1 MAFDASKI
9 EFVQYKGKKF
19 PLNGA
24 DFNEVLELLNIPKTA
39 KVEIVGKAVM
49 FPQKDNKNS

>member
-1 MAFDASKI
+1 MGFDTSKI
-9 EFVQYKGKKF
+9 EFVQYKDKKF

-39 KVEIVGKAVM
+39 KVEIVGNAVIVTR
-49 FPQKDNKNS
+49 KK

>member
-1 MAFDASKI
+1 MAFDTRKI

-24 DFNEVLELLNIPKTA
+24 DFNEVLELLNIPKTE
-39 KVEIVGKAVM
+39 KVEIVGNAVIVTR
-49 FPQKDNKNS
+49 KNNKNS

>member
-1 MAFDASKI
+1 MKGVIIMAFDT
-9 EFVQYKGKKF
+9 QYKGKKF

-39 KVEIVGKAVM
+39 KVEIVGNAVIVTR
-49 FPQKDNKNS
+49 KK